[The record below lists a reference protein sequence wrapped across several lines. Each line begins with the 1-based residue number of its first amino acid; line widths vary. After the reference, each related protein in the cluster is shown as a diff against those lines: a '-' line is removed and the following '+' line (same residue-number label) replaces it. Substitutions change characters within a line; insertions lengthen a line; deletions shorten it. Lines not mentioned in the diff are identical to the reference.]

1 MTQNNKG
8 KIYYSM
14 QAISLLPILLF
25 GVLILFFGTFSFTKA
40 MTKEVEDNLDTT
52 AHLCISLIDLTYPG
66 DYVLQETSVNGT
78 KAYSLYKGNVNIT
91 SRYDIVD
98 RIKEDTGLDIT
109 LFYQDTRILTTIQD
123 WNNRRIIGTGA
134 PEHVIAEVMNNNQ
147 VQFYDNAM
155 INGTKYFACYHPI
168 TNKDGTVTGMLF
180 VGKPV
185 TTINQM
191 IKTSLNPLIMV
202 GLFSLCVAS
211 IISFSYA
218 KNFLSALQKLESFF
232 SNIST
237 GNLNAKMD
245 STLLKRRDEFT
256 EIAESAIAMQKSLR
270 NMVELDSLTTLFN
283 RRTGDQRLHST
294 YLSSKDTHTPFC
306 IVMADID
313 HFKRINDTYGH
324 HNGDII
330 LQNVSNILK
339 AHTAKKGY
347 TIRWGGEEFLL
358 VFENHDLQK
367 TLTHLEAL
375 QNELRHFGHTI
386 EEKEIFVT
394 MTFGVACDAKLEIKE
409 LIELADAKLYE
420 GKAKGRDCIMY

>member
-1 MTQNNKG
+1 MNQKHKG

-25 GVLILFFGTFSFTKA
+25 GILILMFGTYSFSKA
-40 MTKEVEDNLDTT
+40 MTKEVKDNLDTT
-52 AHLCISLIDLTYPG
+52 AHLCISLIDITYPG
-66 DYVLQETSVNGT
+66 DYVLQETSVNAT
-78 KAYSLYKGNVNIT
+78 KAYSLYKGDVNIT

-134 PEHVIAEVMNNNQ
+134 PEHVINEVMHRNQ

-168 TNKDGTVTGMLF
+168 TNKDGTVVGMLF

-185 TTINQM
+185 TTVNEM
-191 IKTSLNPLIMV
+191 IKASLNPLIVV

-211 IISFSYA
+211 IVSYSYA
-218 KNFLSALQKLESFF
+218 KQFLFSLQKLESFF
-232 SNIST
+232 QNIST

-245 STLLKRRDEFT
+245 SSILKRQDEFT
-256 EIAESAIAMQKSLR
+256 EIAQSAIAMQKSLR
-270 NMVELDSLTTLFN
+270 HMVELDSLTTLFN
-283 RRTGDQRLHST
+283 RRTGDQRLQST
-294 YLSSKDTHTPFC
+294 YLAARETQAPFC
-306 IVMADID
+306 IILADID
-313 HFKRINDTYGH
+313 HFKKINDTYGH

-339 AHTAKKGY
+339 KHTAQKGY
-347 TIRWGGEEFLL
+347 TVRWGGEEFLL
-358 VFENHDLQK
+358 VFENHTMQE
-367 TLTHLEAL
+367 TLTNLEAL
-375 QNELRHFGHTI
+375 QNELRQFAHTI
-386 EEKEIFVT
+386 EDKDIFVT